1 MCGSLSSFLPDLF
14 IFFYLIPAV
23 ISSCIPD
30 FPSALLSDSAIVQH
44 PAVAEA
50 FKEVERN
57 ISALFTENT
66 TDALSFAVVHASSP
80 EPAFT
85 CNYGPRRFNE
95 TGNNTTE
102 NSTLQVDSNSIF
114 RMLSVSKNIATFSAL
129 VVESESQQRDSD
141 PAFTLDTPVRRILP
155 SFGLPDIDWRNGGSE
170 ITLSMLGTHSSGLPR
185 EGYVTDYNMVVG
197 QSKATA
203 ETIGAEWTSVTPE
216 SLIESFKTRPLM
228 FAPGQRA
235 AYSNAGICLLA
246 FTTSHQHNLL
256 HSLNQTWSTLATN
269 SILSPLNMT
278 HSFFG
283 PIPASLS
290 SQTIIPGSPN
300 WSSLLIGPGYDPAGG
315 LWSSATDLARYMH
328 NYLSPSPK
336 LITAVQ
342 RRNVLQPRLVLPD
355 GRQQVGFGFEIARIE
370 TEVQGKTYRAHG
382 KSGDGGG
389 YHSWVDVVPG
399 LGYGIV
405 VLTAEARPAGE
416 GYVRLV
422 PTSIRDAVH
431 GILAPAVGRAVGEV
445 MGQKYAGVYAGAED
459 TGLVSEEVEGVNGNK
474 TSYARV
480 EVERGG
486 LFLREMWVNGTNALE
501 GLDRL
506 SWTGESQGRF
516 FSAEGGVGLNPAE
529 GEGERAEFGEG
540 ASVWRMI
547 PELEECDWF
556 DFDGYADVN
565 GWPLSKIV
573 IVERDEEVEIRWP
586 PFDVVMRRIGGTK

>member
-1 MCGSLSSFLPDLF
+1 MCGILFSFLRASIVF
-14 IFFYLIPAV
+14 SYLISAV
-23 ISSCIPD
+23 VSSCIPD
-30 FPSALLSDSAIVQH
+30 FPSALLSDSAIAQH
-44 PAVAEA
+44 PAVVEA

-57 ISALFTENT
+57 LSALFTENT
-66 TDALSFAVVHASSP
+66 RDALSFAVVHASSP
-80 EPAFT
+80 EPAFAF
-85 CNYGPRRFNE
+85 NHGPRRFNE
-95 TGNNTTE
+95 TGSNSTV
-102 NSTLQVDSNSIF
+102 NSTLQVDSDSIF
-114 RMLSVSKNIATFSAL
+114 RVLSVSKNIATFSAL
-129 VVESESQQRDSD
+129 VVENESRQRGSES
-141 PAFTLDTPVRRILP
+141 AFTLDTPVRRILP

-185 EGYVTDYNMVVG
+185 EGYVTDYNMVVA

-203 ETIGAEWTSVTPE
+203 ETIGAEWASVTPE

-235 AYSNAGICLLA
+235 AYSNAGMCLLA
-246 FTTSHQHNLL
+246 ITASHQHNLL
-256 HSLNQTWSTLATN
+256 HSLNQTWSSFATH

-283 PIPASLS
+283 PVPASLLP
-290 SQTIIPGSPN
+290 QTIVPGGPN
-300 WSSLLIGPGYDPAGG
+300 WSSLQIGPGYDPAGG
-315 LWSSATDLARYMH
+315 LWSSASDLVKYMH
-328 NYLSPSPK
+328 NYIAPAPE
-336 LITAVQ
+336 LITSVQ
-342 RRNVLQPRLVLPD
+342 RRNVLQPRLLLPD
-355 GRQQVGFGFEIARIE
+355 GKQQVGFGFEIARVE
-370 TEVQGKTYRAHG
+370 AEVQGKTYWAHG

-389 YHSWVDVVPG
+389 YHSWVDVVPN

-405 VLTAEARPAGE
+405 VLTAEAQAAG
-416 GYVRLV
+416 GAYVRLS
-422 PTSIRDAVH
+422 PTGIRDAVH

-445 MGQKYAGVYAGAED
+445 MRDRYAGMYAGAED
-459 TGLVSEEVEGVNGNK
+459 TGLVSEEVGGGNGNG

-501 GLDRL
+501 GVDRL
-506 SWTGESQGRF
+506 GWTEESQGRF

-556 DFDGYADVN
+556 DFDGYADAN

-573 IVERDEEVEIRWP
+573 TVERDGEVEIRWP
-586 PFDVVMRRIGGTK
+586 PFDVVMRRVGGSR